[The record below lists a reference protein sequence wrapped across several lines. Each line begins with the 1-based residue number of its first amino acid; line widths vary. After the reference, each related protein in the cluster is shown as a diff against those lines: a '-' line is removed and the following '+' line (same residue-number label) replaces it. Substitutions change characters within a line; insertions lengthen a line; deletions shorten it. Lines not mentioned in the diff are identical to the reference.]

1 MIEVQMVARMMR
13 RGLWLAP
20 ILGAGLWLWGGP
32 LYVWSGVAGL
42 GMALLNLWLSARLI
56 GGVADRNP
64 QLLMVVGLA
73 TFVLGLI
80 LVTCIALVLNAMNLI
95 FFPVT
100 GVSLI
105 GSHLVLVVWEASG
118 GPRDAMAPTSK
129 TTTST
134 RRPTVRS

>member
-1 MIEVQMVARMMR
+1 MIEVQMVARMVR
-13 RGLWLAP
+13 RGLWSAP
-20 ILGAGLWLWGGP
+20 LLGAALLLWGGP
-32 LYVWSGVAGL
+32 LYAWSGVAGL

-64 QLLMVVGLA
+64 QLLMAVGLA

-80 LVTCIALVLNAMNLI
+80 LVTCIALALNAMNLV

-105 GSHLVLVVWEASG
+105 GSHLVLVLWEASG
-118 GPRDAMAPTSK
+118 GPGDGPARTSK
-129 TTTST
+129 SRTST